1 MKKAEQRS
9 SQNYWKAEYAF
20 PTGDVYERDSL
31 VAARDFVCFGMQ
43 GCKIG
48 DCCRLLETSDISD
61 LRREAAVRAAAL
73 KERTDGGHKGAL
85 LDVVQS
91 DLQPYW
97 DGSHFSMVNCRLSV
111 STQVQICA
119 SAYALAVGLTGSS
132 AQKVFQRI
140 KDDVPLSMPV
150 APEERFESKEEQVKR
165 ESLEYSMLARYV
177 DTQLVKANEQNPAPG
192 ASNLKQTTIN
202 SCSWKEK
209 WAACC
214 AFFEN
219 SHHGRPVG
227 SKSMLRRVW
236 RKQKLIKERI
246 ASTHSKCTICCDLDV
261 ALQRLVGD
269 WRPAAVNSRKLI
281 RRAKEDH
288 ERIHLSIRSVF
299 DDYGFT
305 SMVNPS
311 AVWCICCDAMTQKT
325 VELPKYNTRRYRMPK
340 N

>member
-1 MKKAEQRS
+1 MHVPERLVPTHIPRRLDAALAPASHVAPPPPVRPLVPYQATQMVPASSRALVPHGGHASPHVGGTGTGTGTGAVAALPVLGVAGKGAMTVYDAKHVILTNSMTKLTADDFRVKKAEQRS

-150 APEERFESKEEQVKR
+150 APEERR
-165 ESLEYSMLARYV
+165 WR
-177 DTQLVKANEQNPAPG
+177 N
-192 ASNLKQTTIN
+192 
-202 SCSWKEK
+202 
-209 WAACC
+209 
-214 AFFEN
+214 
-219 SHHGRPVG
+219 
-227 SKSMLRRVW
+227 RR
-236 RKQKLIKERI
+236 
-246 ASTHSKCTICCDLDV
+246 
-261 ALQRLVGD
+261 
-269 WRPAAVNSRKLI
+269 
-281 RRAKEDH
+281 RR
-288 ERIHLSIRSVF
+288 
-299 DDYGFT
+299 
-305 SMVNPS
+305 
-311 AVWCICCDAMTQKT
+311 
-325 VELPKYNTRRYRMPK
+325 TRRPPRRRSWRRRRRRRRMRMRWWRRPWLLRATR
-340 N
+340 